1 MPLAVDLTTG
11 WYAEE
16 ILAEVAEK
24 TSPAFTGFQLAGDE
38 YSVDDLFGAKKKF
51 ARVKTFVVSGSPTIK
66 LTFHNADQG
75 ILRSKYQLGHPI
87 RMSLAETFQFGADG
101 PGLKVQSVEAAGA
114 NDIVVTIAPPKA
126 DGSILPQDLTAHI
139 LGGVVDFP
147 PVVLTSPEPG
157 IITVKNEGWFVARFS
172 VQYLQ
177 NGETRTKESGSFSKL
192 FARVLQLPADASQIL
207 LTMEIETTVN
217 QWSVVA
223 TIQYRR
229 PVTKSFELRGVTW
242 RPEIEPPV

>member
-1 MPLAVDLTTG
+1 
-11 WYAEE
+11 
-16 ILAEVAEK
+16 
-24 TSPAFTGFQLAGDE
+24 
-38 YSVDDLFGAKKKF
+38 
-51 ARVKTFVVSGSPTIK
+51 
-66 LTFHNADQG
+66 
-75 ILRSKYQLGHPI
+75 
-87 RMSLAETFQFGADG
+87 MSLAETFQFGADG